1 MTDTLAPKPS
11 DDAFA
16 ATAPLLKADNLCVGF
31 RTDAGTVNAVSDVSF
46 EIHPGEVLAVV
57 GESGS
62 GKSVTALALMRLH
75 PRNTDITGDVMFDGI
90 DLLSLTDAQMRSIRG
105 RDIAMIFQD
114 PMTALNPVFTV
125 GEQIAE
131 AIRIHNDVTK
141 PQAWERSVDLL
152 QLVGVPEPKRRAA
165 QHPHEYSGGMRQR
178 AMIAMAISNDPK
190 LLIADE
196 PTTALDVTVQAQV
209 MEVLHDVQEATGSAM
224 MLITHDLGLVAGSAD
239 RVQVMYAS
247 RLMETGDLDDIFY
260 ESSNPYTRALLESI
274 PDLQGVKESLEP
286 IPGNPPSLLNPP
298 SGCAFRPRC
307 FMAGEECAGSVPE
320 LITIEGHHAS
330 RCHRIS
336 AMPAPVGVPS

>member
-1 MTDTLAPKPS
+1 MTQQTNG
-11 DDAFA
+11 
-16 ATAPLLKADNLCVGF
+16 TPLLRVDDLSVAFHAKDSSV
-31 RTDAGTVNAVSDVSF
+31 RAVTDVSF

-75 PRNTDITGDVMFDGI
+75 PRNTEITGKVTFDGM
-90 DLLSLTDAQMRSIRG
+90 DLLELPEPQMRQIRG

-114 PMTALNPVFTV
+114 PMTAMNPVFSV
-125 GEQIAE
+125 GDQIVE
-131 AIRIHNDVTK
+131 AIRLHNDVTSK
-141 PQAWERSVDLL
+141 EAWSRAVDLL
-152 QLVGVPEPKRRAA
+152 QLVGVPEPKQRAD
-165 QHPHEYSGGMRQR
+165 QYPHEYSGGMRQR

-247 RLMETGDLDDIFY
+247 RLMETGGINEIFY
-260 ESSNPYTRALLESI
+260 ESRNPYTRALLESI
-274 PDLQGVKESLEP
+274 PDLETHQDVLAA
-286 IPGNPPSLLNPP
+286 IPGNPPSLTNPP
-298 SGCAFRPRC
+298 KGCAFGPRC
-307 FMAGEECAGSVPE
+307 SMAQEICATTQPDLVPV
-320 LITIEGHHAS
+320 GDGHAS
-330 RCHRIS
+330 RCHFANEIPVAVG
-336 AMPAPVGVPS
+336 AMS

>member
-1 MTDTLAPKPS
+1 MPSTLDPRTS
-11 DDAFA
+11 EGDVDQ
-16 ATAPLLKADNLCVGF
+16 APLLKVDGMSVSF
-31 RTDAGTVNAVSDVSF
+31 RTDAGRVGAVTDVSF
-46 EIHPGEVLAVV
+46 EIDSGEVLAVV

-75 PRNTDITGDVMFDGI
+75 PKNTDITGSVNFDGI
-90 DLLSLTDAQMRSIRG
+90 DVLSLSDEEMRAIRG
-105 RDIAMIFQD
+105 RDVAMIFQD
-114 PMTALNPVFTV
+114 PMTAMNPVFTV
-125 GEQIAE
+125 GEQISE
-131 AIRIHNDVTK
+131 AIRIHSDASK
-141 PQAWERSVDLL
+141 KDAWDRAVDLL
-152 QLVGVPEPKRRAA
+152 SLVGVPEPKRRAA

-178 AMIAMAISNDPK
+178 AMIAMAICNDPK

-209 MEVLHDVQEATGSAM
+209 MEVLHDVQQATGSAM

-260 ESSNPYTRALLESI
+260 ESRNPYTLALLNSI
-274 PDLQGVKESLEP
+274 PDLEGVKDSLEA

-307 FMAGEECAGSVPE
+307 AMAVDDCAASEPPLVAVGD
-320 LITIEGHHAS
+320 GHSS
-330 RCHRIS
+330 RCHRTADIS
-336 AMPAPVGVPS
+336 VSVGAVS

>member
-1 MTDTLAPKPS
+1 MN
-11 DDAFA
+11 
-16 ATAPLLKADNLCVGF
+16 ATPLLKVDDLTVAF
-31 RTDAGTVNAVSDVSF
+31 RTDAGVVRAVTEVSF
-46 EIHPGEVLAVV
+46 EVHPGEVLAVV

-75 PRNTDITGDVMFDGI
+75 PKNTDITGSVDFDGI
-90 DLLSLTDAQMRSIRG
+90 DLLALADSEMRSIRG

-131 AIRIHNDVTK
+131 AVRVHTDNSK
-141 PQAWERSVDLL
+141 RAAWGRAVDLL

-178 AMIAMAISNDPK
+178 AMIAMAICNDPK

-209 MEVLHDVQEATGSAM
+209 MEVLHDVQQATGSAM
-224 MLITHDLGLVAGSAD
+224 ILITHDLGLVAGSAD

-247 RLMETGDLDDIFY
+247 RLMETGNLDAIFY
-260 ESSNPYTRALLESI
+260 ESRNPYTLALLNSI
-274 PDLQGVKESLEP
+274 PDLDGLKSALEA
-286 IPGNPPSLLNPP
+286 IPGNPPSLLNPKA
-298 SGCAFRPRC
+298 GCAFRPRC
-307 FMAGEECAGSVPE
+307 SYAIELCAQEDPPLVPV
-320 LITIEGHHAS
+320 GDGHAS
-330 RCHRIS
+330 RCHRT
-336 AMPAPVGVPS
+336 ADVGVRVGAAS

>member
-1 MTDTLAPKPS
+1 MSPS
-11 DDAFA
+11 
-16 ATAPLLKADNLCVGF
+16 PLLKADNLTVEF
-31 RTDAGTVNAVSDVSF
+31 RTDAGTVSAVTDISF
-46 EIHPGEVLAVV
+46 EINSGEVLAVV

-75 PRNTDITGDVMFDGI
+75 PKNTDTTGSVVFDGV
-90 DLLSLTDAQMRSIRG
+90 DLLALTESEMRSIRG

-125 GEQIAE
+125 GDQISE
-131 AIRIHNDVTK
+131 AIRVHTTASK
-141 PQAWERSVDLL
+141 QSAWDRAVDLL

-178 AMIAMAISNDPK
+178 AMIAMAICNDPM

-209 MEVLHDVQEATGSAM
+209 MEVLHEVQQATGSAM

-247 RLMETGDLDDIFY
+247 RLMETGDLDAIFY
-260 ESSNPYTRALLESI
+260 ESRNPYTMALLNSI
-274 PDLQGVKESLEP
+274 PDLEGVKTSLEA

-307 FMAGEECAGSVPE
+307 SFATDLCAE
-320 LITIEGHHAS
+320 LEPPVVSLDDDHAS
-330 RCHRIS
+330 RCHRT
-336 AMPAPVGVPS
+336 ADVGIGVGAAS